1 MTDTTIT
8 DILTEYNPWWVK
20 AQENTGIVREKYLSK
35 IIKYARTGE
44 ITVLNGV
51 RRSGKTTLL
60 HQTIEY
66 MTAHGKNP
74 RSILF
79 VNCDDPHL
87 HSRYSLEDILEA
99 YRREI
104 YGGEGITLVFDE
116 IQSIDGW
123 QRQIKA
129 WYDLKKYTIIISGST
144 SSLLTSDLASL
155 ISGRYLKITVYPLD
169 FAEYLMFKGVNIPKD
184 RLEMRAAR
192 FELIENLRNYMNEGG
207 FPAVVSM
214 RDEELKKEFINGYYN
229 TIIYRDIERIHE
241 IRNPKVLHDLI
252 EYLLANTALPFSY
265 GKIAKMLDSDVS
277 TVKDY
282 IEYAQEAYLI
292 CELRSFSYSLKV
304 QNTGPKKIYAIDG
317 GLRNAVS
324 FRFSEDAGRLAENLV
339 YLSLLRSGFEPYFR
353 KNKNEVDFVVKHG
366 DYTLSAINV
375 CYSDDIPERETKG
388 LTEFDADFAGK
399 VNRKV
404 IITKDLEKEE
414 EGILYIPLYR
424 WLLDGAGTI
433 LNGNNP

>member
-87 HSRYSLEDILEA
+87 HSEYSLEDILEA

-169 FAEYLMFKGVNIPKD
+169 FSEYLMFKGVNIPKD

-214 RDEELKKEFINGYYN
+214 RDEELKKE
-229 TIIYRDIERIHE
+229 
-241 IRNPKVLHDLI
+241 
-252 EYLLANTALPFSY
+252 
-265 GKIAKMLDSDVS
+265 LD
-277 TVKDY
+277 
-282 IEYAQEAYLI
+282 
-292 CELRSFSYSLKV
+292 
-304 QNTGPKKIYAIDG
+304 
-317 GLRNAVS
+317 
-324 FRFSEDAGRLAENLV
+324 
-339 YLSLLRSGFEPYFR
+339 R
-353 KNKNEVDFVVKHG
+353 KSVV
-366 DYTLSAINV
+366 
-375 CYSDDIPERETKG
+375 
-388 LTEFDADFAGK
+388 
-399 VNRKV
+399 
-404 IITKDLEKEE
+404 
-414 EGILYIPLYR
+414 
-424 WLLDGAGTI
+424 
-433 LNGNNP
+433 